1 MGARSEQILLDYLFE
16 SNQAEIIQRNGR
28 DTNRLKIGDR
38 NYQYVRG
45 QPLTARLKRKL
56 KNVKQTMGYKKY
68 ELENKR
74 GIRWTRLDKNQALIG
89 IQKRFKA
96 TISNERQAFGNYVN
110 SYSISNLR
118 VQGIKALQ

>member
-45 QPLTARLKRKL
+45 QPLTDRLKRKL

-74 GIRWTRLDKNQALIG
+74 GIRRKRRNKNKNNTTSKREMNQENPQKE
-89 IQKRFKA
+89 QKRRKKQKDE
-96 TISNERQAFGNYVN
+96 SLKKKQ
-110 SYSISNLR
+110 
-118 VQGIKALQ
+118 